1 MSIVTEAKLPPPHVI
16 RLQGLDA
23 SRSKRIYKTLSD
35 LSAEAVA
42 ALKNKDMK
50 GFSLFTDK
58 MRPLLS
64 YITTNLVKLSDH
76 FNEETAKSKT
86 NNSSDYDLLRSTK
99 NLRQNLRIIEDA
111 IKPISS
117 LPFTPAIFA
126 SEEVTNAYLD
136 FLLPLSWDF
145 NYDALILINLT
156 DPRMLDYVTDRG
168 QKRLFIIGGSLT
180 KEIFDERL
188 DKRDV
193 TYWFYPDGSEIKE
206 LIRSVTGRPPSK
218 IVTIDCGHE
227 KIDVETAKKMEE
239 EASLGRTACWQ
250 RFNTVNRS
258 DTSGILDNLYSLATL
273 RQTSEF
279 HGKFSGIPGVVV
291 CPGPSLEKNIDL
303 LREIKGRALMICVLH
318 ALTYLQEKNITPDI
332 VIQVDPKDL
341 KKDYVEKNGQPSDVW
356 EEWIV
361 KNDLSKIK
369 YFITSA
375 YAQPSIFEIPVQNI
389 FWMNAGL
396 PIGKYI
402 PINITDYKRVGG
414 SVAHS
419 AFDILVEFGCGP
431 IALVGQDLAYSKEG
445 NAYSVGSA
453 GELGRKK
460 GDAFMQN
467 NYGNDV
473 EVKGHD
479 GAPVITSEVFL
490 AFANLFTIFAERLQE
505 SKIKLFN
512 CTEGGMYID
521 GFTHCKLEEFIN
533 EECKESLENKIDE
546 IFSTQGIGEQEIK
559 DRQNKINKFIGKC
572 INLTDEI
579 RSLLI
584 KTKAV
589 LEKKLKTDDDIHKFN
604 KFQNKIIRSMGKN
617 YFYSLALQKNIHILD
632 AGLKADSSIE
642 GQLGF
647 HEDFLDQVEVVNDH
661 FKDSLSRQKILF
673 KKII

>member
-1 MSIVTEAKLPPPHVI
+1 MAIDREAKLLPSHVI
-16 RLQGLDA
+16 KLQGLDK
-23 SRSKRIYKTLSD
+23 SRSRRIYKTLSG
-35 LSAEAVA
+35 LSVEAIT

-50 GFSLFTDK
+50 GFSSFTDK

-64 YITTNLVKLSDH
+64 YINTNHVRLSDH
-76 FNEETAKSKT
+76 LDEETSDRKT
-86 NNSSDYDLLRSTK
+86 DGLANDDLLKSTK
-99 NLRQNLRIIEDA
+99 LLRQNLKIIQEA
-111 IKPISS
+111 ISPIASI
-117 LPFTPAIFA
+117 PFTPTLFA
-126 SEEVTNAYLD
+126 SKEITNAYLD
-136 FLLPLSWDF
+136 FLIPLSWDF
-145 NYDALILINLT
+145 NFDALILVNLS
-156 DPRMLDYVTDRG
+156 DPRLLDYITERG

-180 KEIFDERL
+180 EEIFDEKL
-188 DKRDV
+188 DKKGV

-206 LIRSVTGRPPSK
+206 LVRSITGRPPLK
-218 IVTIDCGHE
+218 IVSIDCGNE
-227 KIDVETAKKMEE
+227 KIDAEIVEKMQE

-291 CPGPSLEKNIDL
+291 CPGPSLQTNIDL
-303 LREIKGRALMICVLH
+303 LKKIKGKALIICVLH
-318 ALTYLQEKNITPDI
+318 ALTYLQERDIVPDI

-341 KKDYVEKNGQPSDVW
+341 SKDIVKKNGQASNVW

-375 YAQPSIFEIPVQNI
+375 YAQPEIFKIPVQNI

-396 PIGKYI
+396 PIGKHI
-402 PINITDYKRVGG
+402 PIDIKDYTRVGG

-419 AFDILVEFGCGP
+419 AFDILIEFGCGP
-431 IALVGQDLAYSKEG
+431 IALVGQDLAYGKEG

-460 GDAFMQN
+460 GDEFMRN

-473 EVKGHD
+473 QVKGYD
-479 GAPVITSEVFL
+479 GNPVTTSEVFFS
-490 AFANLFTIFAERLQE
+490 FANLFTIFAERLQA
-505 SKIKLFN
+505 SSIKIFN

-521 GFTHCKLEEFIN
+521 GFTHCSLEQFIN
-533 EECKESLENKIDE
+533 EECKETMKNRIDE
-546 IFSTQGIGEQEIK
+546 IFSLQFTAEKEIS
-559 DRQNKINKFIGKC
+559 DRHRKMNKFIGKC
-572 INLTDEI
+572 INLADEI
-579 RSLLI
+579 GGLLVN
-584 KTKAV
+584 TKSV
-589 LEKKLKTDDDIHKFN
+589 LEKKHKSDEDIRRFN
-604 KFQNKIIRSMGKN
+604 KLQNKVIKLMGKN

-632 AGLKADSSIE
+632 AGLKADSSAE

-647 HEDFLDQVEVVNDH
+647 HQDFLDEVQAVNNH
-661 FKDSLSRQKILF
+661 FRNSLLRQKTLF
-673 KKII
+673 QENI

>member
-23 SRSKRIYKTLSD
+23 SRSKRIYKTLSN
-35 LSAEAVA
+35 LSSEAVTS
-42 ALKNKDMK
+42 LKNKDMK

-58 MRPLLS
+58 MRPLFS
-64 YITTNLVKLSDH
+64 YITTNSVKLSDH
-76 FNEETAKSKT
+76 VNEETAESKA
-86 NNSSDYDLLRSTK
+86 NNSRDDDLLRSTK

-111 IKPISS
+111 IKPIGA

-145 NYDALILINLT
+145 NYDALILVNLT
-156 DPRMLDYVTDRG
+156 DARMLDYVTGRG

-193 TYWFYPDGSEIKE
+193 TYWFYPDGSEIKG
-206 LIRSVTGRPPSK
+206 LIRSVTGRPPAK

-303 LREIKGRALMICVLH
+303 LREIKGRALIICVLH
-318 ALTYLQEKNITPDI
+318 ALTYLQEKNIIPDI

-341 KKDYVEKNGQPSDVW
+341 KKDYVEKNGQPSNVW

-375 YAQPSIFEIPVQNI
+375 YAQPEIFEIPIQNI

-396 PIGKYI
+396 PIGKHI
-402 PINITDYKRVGG
+402 PIDIKDYTRVGG

-445 NAYSVGSA
+445 NAYSVGSPR
-453 GELGRKK
+453 ELGRKK

-473 EVKGHD
+473 EVKGHN
-479 GAPVITSEVFL
+479 GASVITSEVFL
-490 AFANLFTIFAERLQE
+490 AFANLFTIFAERLQA
-505 SKIKLFN
+505 SSIKIFN

-521 GFTHCKLEEFIN
+521 GFTHCRLEEFIN
-533 EECKESLENKIDE
+533 EECKEPLENKIDE
-546 IFSTQGIGEQEIK
+546 IFSTQFTVEKEIN
-559 DRQNKINKFIGKC
+559 DRHGKMNKFVGKC
-572 INLTDEI
+572 VNLADEI
-579 RSLLI
+579 GVLLV
-584 KTKAV
+584 KTKSV
-589 LEKKLKTDDDIHKFN
+589 LEKKQKSDDDIHRFN
-604 KFQNKIIRSMGKN
+604 KLQNKVIKLMGKN
-617 YFYSLALQKNIHILD
+617 YFYSLALQKNIHILE
-632 AGLKADSSIE
+632 AGLKADSSVE

-647 HEDFLDQVEVVNDH
+647 HQDFLDEVQAVNNH
-661 FKDSLSRQKILF
+661 FRNSLLRQKTLF
-673 KKII
+673 QENI